1 MGNRIL
7 VVDDQA
13 FIRHILGAD
22 LKKEGFDVDFAENGQ
37 QALVKVKKDKFDLV
51 LLDVM
56 MPVMDGYETCKRI
69 KSDPMTKA
77 IPVVFLTANAQKSAV
92 VKAVQVGADD
102 YAVKSPDSSTLIAKI
117 KKFVGGVQ
125 QQ

>member
-1 MGNRIL
+1 MADLIL

-22 LKKEGFDVDFAENGQ
+22 LKKEGFEVDFAENGQ
-37 QALVKVKKDKFDLV
+37 QALGKLKSIKPSLI

-69 KSDPMTKA
+69 KSDPTTKS

-102 YAVKSPDSSTLIAKI
+102 YAVKSPDSATLISKI
-117 KKFVGGVQ
+117 RKFVA
-125 QQ
+125 

>member
-1 MGNRIL
+1 MGKMIL

-37 QALVKVKKDKFDLV
+37 QALAKLKKMRPDLI
-51 LLDVM
+51 LMDVM

-69 KSDPMTKA
+69 KEDPTTKT

-92 VKAVQVGADD
+92 VKAVQGGADD
-102 YAVKSPDSSTLIAKI
+102 YAVKSPDSATLIAKI
-117 KKFVGGVQ
+117 RKFVPG
-125 QQ
+125 

>member
-1 MGNRIL
+1 MGNLIL

-22 LKKEGFDVDFAENGQ
+22 LKKEGFEVDFAENGQ
-37 QALVKVKKDKFDLV
+37 QALGKLKSIKPDLI
-51 LLDVM
+51 LMDVM

-69 KSDPMTKA
+69 KGDPTTKT
-77 IPVVFLTANAQKSAV
+77 IPIVFLTANAQKSAV

-102 YAVKSPDSSTLIAKI
+102 YAVKSPDSSTLISKI
-117 KKFVGGVQ
+117 RKFIA
-125 QQ
+125 